1 MIIRSEDSFLS
12 KSIQSLTIRYVY
24 YFNKKYKRIGTLF
37 QDRYRS
43 KNIENQRYFL
53 DVCRYVHRN
62 PENAGICKTEDYK
75 WSSYKEYINK
85 EKIIDKNILLHYF
98 NNDINE
104 FIKYTSKIDEIQ
116 NLNEFTE
123 YEMIEKLTDEQ
134 LTYIIM
140 KKFKIEDVKD
150 IPIFFKNR
158 NKEELDRNI
167 EELKHIKGTNKTQ
180 LARVTRMGRKHIG
193 NVWEQKR
200 TDTK

>member
-1 MIIRSEDSFLS
+1 
-12 KSIQSLTIRYVY
+12 
-24 YFNKKYKRIGTLF
+24 
-37 QDRYRS
+37 
-43 KNIENQRYFL
+43 
-53 DVCRYVHRN
+53 
-62 PENAGICKTEDYK
+62 
-75 WSSYKEYINK
+75 
-85 EKIIDKNILLHYF
+85 
-98 NNDINE
+98 
-104 FIKYTSKIDEIQ
+104 
-116 NLNEFTE
+116 
-123 YEMIEKLTDEQ
+123 MIEKLTDEQ